1 MRRYA
6 IIIELGEPGANLSA
20 YVPDLPGCVTTG
32 DSVEEVKENMQE
44 AIQLHL
50 HGLSEDGEPIPQP
63 TCLAEYV
70 EVPDDPERWKEGV
83 VEVAPLERGKAL

>member
-6 IIIELGEPGANLSA
+6 IVIEKAENNYGA

-32 DSVEEVKENMQE
+32 KTPQEVKENMQE

>member
-1 MRRYA
+1 
-6 IIIELGEPGANLSA
+6 
-20 YVPDLPGCVTTG
+20 
-32 DSVEEVKENMQE
+32 MQE

-83 VEVAPLERGKAL
+83 VEVAPLEREKAL